1 MQQPHYLVNAIYL
14 PRVIAYL
21 LAALVTASDFLVGS
35 PPSVLLVGFLLWLL
49 VYPHLAFWLTRLL
62 ANSATGARR
71 SMHTDALLV
80 GLLVIANHYH
90 LFAATSFVAAL
101 LMSSLLIG
109 VLSSMLLNV
118 ALVALVVGCGYAWEG
133 SAPQAMTE
141 PKAWLSGMSVVIYS
155 AMVAGLGFR
164 VSRHLGLGRKHLVAR
179 QYQVE
184 GLSRRLQRYISPQ
197 VYQHL
202 ASSDQEDTQRCCLS
216 VCFADIEGFTR
227 MMDSLAEDLVA
238 QLLNEYL
245 NAMACI
251 ALRFGGTV
259 DKFMGDGVMVFFGNP
274 TSRGAAAD
282 ALACVSMALAMRQGL
297 GALRD
302 GWATAG
308 IYSDIHIRIGIHTG
322 DCAVGHFGS
331 AQRLDYTA
339 VGSTVNIASRLEG
352 CASRDGLLISAATQA
367 LVVAEVRC
375 GPPLTLRLK
384 GIRRAVKAYPVLGLY
399 GH

>member
-1 MQQPHYLVNAIYL
+1 MRQPHYLVKSIYL

-21 LAALVTASDFLVGS
+21 LAALVTASDALAGAPPAPVLV
-35 PPSVLLVGFLLWLL
+35 VFLLWLL
-49 VYPHLAFWLTRLL
+49 VYPHLAFWLTRRW
-62 ANSATGARR
+62 ANTDSGARQ
-71 SMHTDALLV
+71 SLHVDALLV
-80 GLLVIANHYH
+80 GLLVIANHYD

-109 VLSSMLLNV
+109 VLYSMLLNV
-118 ALVALVVGCGYAWEG
+118 GLVALIGFCGLVWLDIG
-133 SAPQAMTE
+133 PQALGP
-141 PKAWLSGMSVVIYS
+141 PKAWLSGLSVIIYS

-164 VSRHLGLGRKHLVAR
+164 VSRHLGLGRKQLVAR
-179 QYQVE
+179 QFRVE

-197 VYQHL
+197 IYQHL
-202 ASSDQEDTQRCCLS
+202 ASSDQEVTRRCCLS

-227 MMDSLAEDLVA
+227 MMDCLAEDLVA

-245 NAMACI
+245 NTMASV

-274 TSRGAAAD
+274 TSRGTATD
-282 ALACVSMALAMRQGL
+282 ALACVSMALAMREAL
-297 GALRD
+297 GVLRD
-302 GWATAG
+302 GWNVRG
-308 IYSDIHIRIGIHTG
+308 IYSDVHIRIGIHTG

-352 CASRDGLLISAATQA
+352 CAARDGLLISAATQE
-367 LVVAEVRC
+367 LVAAEVNC
-375 GPPLTLRLK
+375 GPPLVLRLR
-384 GIRRAVKAYPVLGLY
+384 GIRRDVQAYPVLGL
-399 GH
+399 HSH